1 CEIRRATFDRKKPM
15 RIVAAM
21 VAGAVLFLA
30 SLSGGGTAHANASQ
44 EQEACA
50 LMDDPAG
57 PDSGY
62 QPAEYA
68 FMMLRGK
75 MTAGD
80 ARNVIALATQDF
92 CPNNVMAL
100 PASWR

>member
-1 CEIRRATFDRKKPM
+1 MK
-15 RIVAAM
+15 RIVGAM
-21 VAGAVLFLA
+21 ASGALLSMA
-30 SLSGGGTAHANASQ
+30 SVTGAGTASANAGQ
-44 EQEACA
+44 EQEACE

-57 PDSGY
+57 HDMGY

-68 FMMLRGK
+68 FMVLRAK

-92 CPNNVMAL
+92 CPNHVMDL